1 MFLGTVAGLIGSVA
15 GLIVVYVVSV
25 LVIFVKSQDVL
36 ATLLAAFTFLPLM
49 LILVLFLPNLI
60 LGILIGLVLGAMGFW
75 RSRLAGFAVGM
86 VIGFICAELML
97 SFILPDHPAPAG
109 RFCVNFDRSVFNWGL
124 RRDAGL
130 SDEQLLYLDQSE
142 GKKLVEGT
150 MDGTSIRHLRTQVTR
165 QTEFK
170 FLNEHGL
177 ESASQTNIW
186 YQSRSISVITVTA
199 VSVRSTSK
207 HCLLLMWIQ

>member
-60 LGILIGLVLGAMGFW
+60 LGILIGLVLGAMGSW

-97 SFILPDHPAPAG
+97 SFILPLIIPPQPGD
-109 RFCVNFDRSVFNWGL
+109 FVSILTDR
-124 RRDAGL
+124 
-130 SDEQLLYLDQSE
+130 YLT
-142 GKKLVEGT
+142 GAYG
-150 MDGTSIRHLRTQVTR
+150 VTLG
-165 QTEFK
+165 
-170 FLNEHGL
+170 FL
-177 ESASQTNIW
+177 TNSCFIW
-186 YQSRSISVITVTA
+186 INPRA
-199 VSVRSTSK
+199 RN
-207 HCLLLMWIQ
+207 